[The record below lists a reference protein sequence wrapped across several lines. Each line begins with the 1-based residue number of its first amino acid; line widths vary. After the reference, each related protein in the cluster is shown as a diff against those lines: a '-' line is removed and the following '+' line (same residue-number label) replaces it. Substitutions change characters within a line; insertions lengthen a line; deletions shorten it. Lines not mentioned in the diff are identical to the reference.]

1 MPDDNI
7 FIVCIRV
14 MIIKR
19 LEKKRRRTEE
29 EKINLD

>member
-7 FIVCIRV
+7 FFVCIRV

-19 LEKKRRRTEE
+19 LEKKRE
-29 EKINLD
+29 EKEEKNSA